1 MSVGTDRIAPT
12 TSLGPVSLTVADL
25 ERSLAYY
32 RSAIGLRP
40 LHRAHGRASLGAG
53 ERELLVLVEEPGARP
68 ARGHTGLFHVALLL
82 PDRPSLAR
90 WLAHA
95 VRRRIPLSG
104 LSDHY
109 VSEAI
114 YLRDPDGHGLELY
127 ADRSRELWEGDLG
140 RMGTWPLDARDL
152 LSALEDPATEPFDGL
167 PGETAVGHVH
177 LCVAR
182 IPETVAFY
190 RDVIGFDLVAAIGHQ
205 AAFLSAGGY
214 HHHLGAN
221 TWESLNAAPPP
232 PGSAALRHATIV
244 LPTAEERDRVVARIA
259 GAGQEPRAHP
269 DGPLVRDPSGTSLM
283 LSVQGPACPPRPGG

>member
-1 MSVGTDRIAPT
+1 MPVGTDRIAPT

-25 ERSLAYY
+25 ERSIAYY
-32 RSAIGLRP
+32 GSVIGLRV
-40 LHRAHGRASLGAG
+40 LDRSSGRAGLGAG
-53 ERELLVLVEEPGARP
+53 ERELLVLVEEPGAPP

-95 VRRRIPLSG
+95 ARGHVQLTG

-114 YLRDPDGHGLELY
+114 YLHDPDEHGLELY
-127 ADRSRELWEGDLG
+127 ADRTRELWEGEVG
-140 RMGTWPLDARDL
+140 RMGTWPLDVDDL
-152 LSALEDPATEPFDGL
+152 LSVLDDPATEPFDGL
-167 PGETAVGHVH
+167 PGETIVGHVH

-182 IPETVAFY
+182 IPETVTFY
-190 RDVIGFDLVAAIGHQ
+190 RDVLGFDLMATMGDQ

-214 HHHLGAN
+214 HHHIGAN
-221 TWESLNAAPPP
+221 TWASRGAGPPP

-244 LPTAEERDRVVARIA
+244 LPTPADRDRVVARVA
-259 GAGQEPRAHP
+259 GSGQEPQTHP
-269 DGPLVRDPSGTSLM
+269 DGPLVRDPSGNPLV
-283 LSVQGPACPPRPGG
+283 LSV

>member
-1 MSVGTDRIAPT
+1 MPVGTDRIAPT

-25 ERSLAYY
+25 ERSIAYY
-32 RSAIGLRP
+32 SSVIGLSVLDRSS
-40 LHRAHGRASLGAG
+40 GRAGLGAG
-53 ERELLVLVEEPGARP
+53 ERELLVLVEEPGAPP

-95 VRRRIPLSG
+95 ARGHVQLTG

-114 YLRDPDGHGLELY
+114 YLHDPDEHGLELY
-127 ADRSRELWEGDLG
+127 ADRTRELWEGEVG
-140 RMGTWPLDARDL
+140 RMGTWPLDVDDL
-152 LSALEDPATEPFDGL
+152 LSVLDDPATEPFDGL
-167 PGETAVGHVH
+167 PGETIVGHVH

-182 IPETVAFY
+182 IPETVTFY
-190 RDVIGFDLVAAIGHQ
+190 RDVLGFDLMATMGDQ

-214 HHHLGAN
+214 HHHIGAN
-221 TWESLNAAPPP
+221 TWASRGAGPPP

-244 LPTAEERDRVVARIA
+244 LPTPADRDRVVARVA
-259 GAGQEPRAHP
+259 GSGQEPQTHP
-269 DGPLVRDPSGTSLM
+269 DGPLVRDPSGNPLV
-283 LSVQGPACPPRPGG
+283 LSV

>member
-12 TSLGPVSLTVADL
+12 TSPGPVSLTVADL

-32 RSAIGLRP
+32 GSAIGLQVLARSG
-40 LHRAHGRASLGAG
+40 GRASLGAG
-53 ERELLVLVEEPGARP
+53 ERELLLLVEEPGAPP

-95 VRRRIPLSG
+95 ARERVQLTG
-104 LSDHY
+104 LSD
-109 VSEAI
+109 
-114 YLRDPDGHGLELY
+114 PDEHGLELY
-127 ADRSRELWEGDLG
+127 ADRARERWEGEVQ
-140 RMGTWPLDARDL
+140 RMGTWPLDVDDL
-152 LSALEDPATEPFDGL
+152 LSELDDPAAEPFDGL
-167 PGETAVGHVH
+167 PDGTTVGHVH

-190 RDVIGFDLVAAIGHQ
+190 RDVLGFDLMLELGDQ

-214 HHHLGAN
+214 HHHIGAN
-221 TWESLNAAPPP
+221 TWESRGASPPP

-244 LPTAEERDRVVARIA
+244 LPTTEERDRILARVAES
-259 GAGQEPRAHP
+259 GQEPETHP
-269 DGPLVRDPSGTSLM
+269 DGPLVRDPSGTFLL
-283 LSVQGPACPPRPGG
+283 LSALEPAGPAGPGG